1 MSAVGGMGHLHLRP
15 RRAAETVGANVL
27 SMLLLAAV
35 AVFACWLVG
44 TRAADIGTDTMTY
57 AGFFEALGRES
68 METRL
73 EPGFVYL
80 SLALWKLGMGVIGY
94 QTALFAL
101 LLGTVVVSTHQ
112 YFRSLGG
119 ERGYLTFLVVA
130 LTLLFISPM
139 FVNASINTVRQ
150 GLAALLVFTALLSF
164 QQRRWGAFVLFGL
177 LASSL
182 HMSSFLYLL
191 FAPVLLLGAR
201 TQRLVALVAFVLY
214 VSGLSMAIVRAG
226 VPALYELVMTY
237 TENSHSRSGV
247 RIDFAVFSIFWYV
260 LPFVLSPLV
269 KPEFREKIRNST
281 AIYLVMMLPFFA
293 VGWGFF
299 SNRYLL
305 PAWLS
310 ASLIVAAVICHSR
323 LPALRHPLLLRF
335 GLILSCA
342 VFYYYVNNEIVI

>member
-1 MSAVGGMGHLHLRP
+1 MNTVDDLVTLRLHP
-15 RRAAETVGANVL
+15 RRAADTVGASVL
-27 SMLLLAAV
+27 SVLLLAAV
-35 AVFACWLVG
+35 AVFGCWLVG
-44 TRAADIGTDTMTY
+44 TRSPDIGTDTLTY

-68 METRL
+68 IETRL

-80 SLALWKLGMGVIGY
+80 SIALWKLGLGVTGY

-101 LLGTVVVSTHQ
+101 MLGTVAVSTRQ
-112 YFRSLGG
+112 YFRALGD
-119 ERGYLTFLVVA
+119 ERGYLTFLSVS
-130 LTLLFISPM
+130 LMLLFVSPM
-139 FVNASINTVRQ
+139 FVNASINAVRQ

-164 QQRRWGAFVLFGL
+164 QQRRWGMFALFGVV
-177 LASSL
+177 ASSL
-182 HMSSFLYLL
+182 HMSSVMYLL

-201 TQRLVALVAFVLY
+201 TQRIIAIAAFALY
-214 VSGLSMAIVRAG
+214 VSGLSMVMVRAA

-237 TENSHSRSGV
+237 TENSRYQSGV
-247 RIDFAVFSIFWYV
+247 RIDFAVFSIFWYA
-260 LPFVLSPLV
+260 LPYALSPLV
-269 KPEFREKIRNST
+269 KPEFREKIRSGT
-281 AIYLVMMLPFFA
+281 SIYLVMLLPFFA
-293 VGWGFF
+293 IGWGFF

-310 ASLIVAAVICHSR
+310 ASLIVAAVVCHSR